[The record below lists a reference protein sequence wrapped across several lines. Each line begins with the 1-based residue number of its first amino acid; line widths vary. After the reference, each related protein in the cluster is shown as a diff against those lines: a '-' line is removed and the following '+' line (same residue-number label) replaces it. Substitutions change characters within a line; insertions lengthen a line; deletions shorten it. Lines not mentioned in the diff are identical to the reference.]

1 MLFPPLRG
9 SAGPLLQ
16 LILKGISKKGILDS
30 FEKTLIKSFSS
41 VIQLGLFWT
50 FLEFK

>member
-30 FEKTLIKSFSS
+30 FEKTLIKFFFFSDTVRS
-41 VIQLGLFWT
+41 ILDIFGI
-50 FLEFK
+50 